1 MRVSTRGRVEPRG
14 TDVCLAKGLA
24 YLEMFRVH
32 MGPHRTESSL
42 AREYREH
49 STFPLEMVEYDAD
62 GKERARMRVTKVKRA
77 SVSDD
82 AFALP
87 TDYVKVDPHFDEP
100 PPRSGGPDHPVKGQ
114 RR

>member
-1 MRVSTRGRVEPRG
+1 VKTPDGG
-14 TDVCLAKGLA
+14 HTDVCLAKGLA

-32 MGPHRTESSL
+32 LGPHRTESSL

-62 GKERARMRVTKVKRA
+62 GKERARMKVTKVERA
-77 SVSDD
+77 RVDDD

-87 TDYVKVDPHFDEP
+87 GGYVKVDPHFDEP
-100 PPRSGGPDHPVKGQ
+100 PARSGGPEHPVKG
-114 RR
+114 RPR